1 MSLSAILQATTVFG
15 IIPIVDYVSQTSRED
30 LSTVSKIVF
39 DFINSIGFS
48 VSMISLGLTLVIV
61 ILLRVLINFL
71 ENYFRFK
78 TIYDYLKVF
87 SVDFFS
93 VVVRAKIPSFEKNT
107 YGKLSN
113 TLTNETQKMSAGMD
127 ALMKVVFSF
136 VTVVAFASTMF
147 FISPALSLLMGALG
161 LILFFPITWLANS
174 LKTFYQK
181 KYVNNLNFL
190 GDNTYNILSNIKLV
204 KGFGNEEKS
213 IKNLDGN
220 ISGLRDSIFR
230 SSLTSSVN
238 ATLTE
243 PLIFIIIVIIA
254 YYSQN
259 YLELGIPLLVA
270 FMFSANRLGLFL
282 NIFFTSLNQYY
293 GYIPS
298 YRQFFEIHSFLNQN
312 KEKMQGKELKD
323 FVNRIN
329 FDDVSFSYDSSNKVL
344 NQATFNI
351 KKGEKVAIVGE
362 SGAGKST
369 IIDLIMGF
377 QKPTS
382 GSISFD
388 NANINELSSNSIR
401 KIIGYVPQKP
411 TLIPGTLRENFQW
424 SKENITDEEINNIL
438 HRTDCMNFMSN
449 LQDGLDTEIG
459 NIGDK
464 LSGGQIQRL
473 CLARAL
479 GKNPSILILDE
490 PTSSLDKKSEIEIKN
505 LLENLKEITILC
517 VTHRRE
523 IVENFDKTIFLDK
536 GKASNI

>member
-312 KEKMQGKELKD
+312 KEKMHGKELKD

-449 LQDGLDTEIG
+449 LQEGLDTEIG

-479 GKNPSILILDE
+479 GKNPGILILDE

>member
-30 LSTVSKIVF
+30 LSAVSKIVF

-93 VVVRAKIPSFEKNT
+93 VVVRAKIPSFEMNT

-312 KEKMQGKELKD
+312 KEKMHGKELKD

-449 LQDGLDTEIG
+449 LQEGLDTEIG

-479 GKNPSILILDE
+479 GKNPGILILDE

>member
-479 GKNPSILILDE
+479 GKNPGILILDE

>member
-1 MSLSAILQATTVFG
+1 MSISAILQATTVFG

-93 VVVRAKIPSFEKNT
+93 VVVRAKIPSFEMNT

-449 LQDGLDTEIG
+449 LQEGLDTEIG

-479 GKNPSILILDE
+479 GKNPGILILDE

>member
-30 LSTVSKIVF
+30 LSAVSKIVF

-323 FVNRIN
+323 FVNHIN
-329 FDDVSFSYDSSNKVL
+329 FDDVSFSYDTSNRVL

-449 LQDGLDTEIG
+449 LQEGLDTEIG

>member
-93 VVVRAKIPSFEKNT
+93 VVVRAKIPSFEMNT

-479 GKNPSILILDE
+479 GKNPGILILDE

>member
-1 MSLSAILQATTVFG
+1 MSLSALLQATTVFG
-15 IIPIVDYVSQTSRED
+15 IIPIVDFVSQTDRED
-30 LSTVSKIVF
+30 LSAVSRVIF
-39 DFINSIGFS
+39 DFITSIGFS
-48 VSMISLGLTLVIV
+48 VSMISLGATLVVV

-78 TIYDYLKVF
+78 TIYDYLKIF

-93 VVVRAKIPSFEKNT
+93 VVVRAKIPSFEKNS

-147 FISPALSLLMGALG
+147 VISPALSILMAALG
-161 LILFFPITWLANS
+161 LLLFFPITWLANS
-174 LKTFYQK
+174 LKTYYQK

-204 KGFGNEEKS
+204 KGFGNEERS

-243 PLIFIIIVIIA
+243 PLIFIIIVVIA

-259 YLELGIPLLVA
+259 YLDLGIPLLVA

-312 KEKMQGKELKD
+312 KERMKGEKLNELQKVIS
-323 FVNRIN
+323 FNK
-329 FDDVSFSYDSSNKVL
+329 VSFSYDAKNSVL
-344 NQATFNI
+344 NEASFDIQ
-351 KKGEKVAIVGE
+351 KGEKVAIVGE

-369 IIDLIMGF
+369 IIDLLMGF
-377 QKPTS
+377 QRPGGGKILIDQKNIEEISS
-382 GSISFD
+382 GSIR
-388 NANINELSSNSIR
+388 SIM
-401 KIIGYVPQKP
+401 GYVPQKP
-411 TLIPGTLRENFQW
+411 TLIPGTIRENFKW
-424 SKENITDEEINNIL
+424 SKEDITDDEIIEIL
-438 HRTDCMNFMSN
+438 QRTDCLSFMNK
-449 LQDGLDTEIG
+449 LEDGLDTEIG

-479 GKNPSILILDE
+479 GKKPNILILDE

-505 LLENLKEITILC
+505 LLENIQDITILC

-523 IVENFDKTIFLDK
+523 IVEKFDKTIFLDK
-536 GKASNI
+536 GKASSI

>member
-93 VVVRAKIPSFEKNT
+93 VVVRAKIPSFEMNT

-312 KEKMQGKELKD
+312 KEKMHGKELKD

-449 LQDGLDTEIG
+449 LQEGLDTEIG

-479 GKNPSILILDE
+479 GKNPGILILDE

>member
-1 MSLSAILQATTVFG
+1 MSISAILQATTVFG

-93 VVVRAKIPSFEKNT
+93 VVVRAKIPSFEMNT

-479 GKNPSILILDE
+479 GKNPGILILDE

>member
-93 VVVRAKIPSFEKNT
+93 VVVRAKIPSFEMNT

-449 LQDGLDTEIG
+449 LQEGLDTEIG

>member
-30 LSTVSKIVF
+30 LSAVSKIVF

-449 LQDGLDTEIG
+449 LQEGLDTEIG

-479 GKNPSILILDE
+479 GKNPGILILDE

>member
-93 VVVRAKIPSFEKNT
+93 VVVRAKIPSFEMNT

-312 KEKMQGKELKD
+312 KEKMHGKELKD

-388 NANINELSSNSIR
+388 NININELSSNSIR

-449 LQDGLDTEIG
+449 LQEGLDTEIG

-479 GKNPSILILDE
+479 GKNPGILILDE

>member
-30 LSTVSKIVF
+30 LSAVSRIVF

-93 VVVRAKIPSFEKNT
+93 VVVRAKIPSFEMNT

-449 LQDGLDTEIG
+449 LQEGLDTEIG

-479 GKNPSILILDE
+479 GKNPGILILDE

>member
-30 LSTVSKIVF
+30 LSAVSKIVF

-449 LQDGLDTEIG
+449 LQEGLDTEIG

>member
-93 VVVRAKIPSFEKNT
+93 VVVRAKIPSFEMNT

-312 KEKMQGKELKD
+312 KEKMHGKELKD

>member
-30 LSTVSKIVF
+30 LSAVSKIVF

-323 FVNRIN
+323 FVKRIN
-329 FDDVSFSYDSSNKVL
+329 FDDVSFSYDSSNRVL

-449 LQDGLDTEIG
+449 LQEGLDTEIG

>member
-312 KEKMQGKELKD
+312 KEKMHGKELKD

-449 LQDGLDTEIG
+449 LQEGLDTEIG

>member
-30 LSTVSKIVF
+30 LSAVSRIVF

>member
-1 MSLSAILQATTVFG
+1 MSISAILQATTVFG

-93 VVVRAKIPSFEKNT
+93 VVVRAKIPSFEMNT

-449 LQDGLDTEIG
+449 LQEGLDTEIG

>member
-1 MSLSAILQATTVFG
+1 MSISAILQATTVFG

-30 LSTVSKIVF
+30 LSAVSRIVF

-93 VVVRAKIPSFEKNT
+93 VVVRAKIPSFEMNT

>member
-30 LSTVSKIVF
+30 LSAVSKIVF

-323 FVNRIN
+323 FVNHIN
-329 FDDVSFSYDSSNKVL
+329 FDDVSFSYDSSNRVL

-438 HRTDCMNFMSN
+438 HRTDCMNFISN
-449 LQDGLDTEIG
+449 LQEGLDTEIG

>member
-30 LSTVSKIVF
+30 LSAVSKIVF

-93 VVVRAKIPSFEKNT
+93 VVVRAKIPSFEMNT

-449 LQDGLDTEIG
+449 LQEGLDTEIG

>member
-93 VVVRAKIPSFEKNT
+93 VVVRAKIPSFEMNT

-312 KEKMQGKELKD
+312 KEKMHGKELKD

-449 LQDGLDTEIG
+449 LQEGLDTEIG

>member
-1 MSLSAILQATTVFG
+1 
-15 IIPIVDYVSQTSRED
+15 
-30 LSTVSKIVF
+30 
-39 DFINSIGFS
+39 
-48 VSMISLGLTLVIV
+48 
-61 ILLRVLINFL
+61 
-71 ENYFRFK
+71 
-78 TIYDYLKVF
+78 
-87 SVDFFS
+87 
-93 VVVRAKIPSFEKNT
+93 
-107 YGKLSN
+107 
-113 TLTNETQKMSAGMD
+113 
-127 ALMKVVFSF
+127 
-136 VTVVAFASTMF
+136 
-147 FISPALSLLMGALG
+147 LMGALG

-323 FVNRIN
+323 FVKRIN
-329 FDDVSFSYDSSNKVL
+329 FDDVSFSYDSSNRVL

-449 LQDGLDTEIG
+449 LQEGLDTEIG

>member
-312 KEKMQGKELKD
+312 KEKMHGKELKD

>member
-30 LSTVSKIVF
+30 LSAVSRIVF

-93 VVVRAKIPSFEKNT
+93 VVVRAKIPSFEMNT

>member
-1 MSLSAILQATTVFG
+1 MSLSALLQATTVFG
-15 IIPIVDYVSQTSRED
+15 IIPIVDFVSQTARED
-30 LSTVSKIVF
+30 LSAVSRIVF
-39 DFINSIGFS
+39 DYINAVGFS
-48 VSMISLGLTLVIV
+48 VSMVSLGIALVAV

-93 VVVRAKIPSFEKNT
+93 VVVRAKIPSFEKNS

-147 FISPALSLLMGALG
+147 VISPALSLLMAALG
-161 LILFFPITWLANS
+161 LLLFFPITWLANS
-174 LKTFYQK
+174 LKTYYQK

-204 KGFGNEEKS
+204 KGFSNEEKS
-213 IKNLDGN
+213 IQNLDGN
-220 ISGLRDSIFR
+220 LSGLRDSIFR
-230 SSLTSSVN
+230 SSLISSVN

-243 PLIFIIIVIIA
+243 PLIFIIIVVIA
-254 YYSQN
+254 YFSQN
-259 YLELGIPLLVA
+259 YLDLGIPLLVA

-298 YRQFFEIHSFLNQN
+298 YRQFFKIHSFLNLN
-312 KEKMQGKELKD
+312 KERMNGETLNGLEK
-323 FVNRIN
+323 VIT
-329 FDDVSFSYDSSNKVL
+329 FDKVSFAYDPKNTVL
-344 NQATFNI
+344 EEVTFNI
-351 KKGEKVAIVGE
+351 HKGEKVAIVGE

-369 IIDLIMGF
+369 IIDLLMGF
-377 QKPTS
+377 QKPS
-382 GSISFD
+382 EGNIFFD
-388 NANINELSSNSIR
+388 EKNIDALSSSSIR
-401 KIIGYVPQKP
+401 NIIGYVPQKP
-411 TLIPGTLRENFQW
+411 TLIPGTIRENFKW
-424 SKENITDEEINNIL
+424 SMEDISDDEIIEIL
-438 HRTDCMNFMSN
+438 KRTDCLSFMNKLEN
-449 LQDGLDTEIG
+449 GLDTKIG

-479 GKNPSILILDE
+479 GRKPNILILDE

-505 LLENLKEITILC
+505 LLENLQDITILC

-523 IVENFDKTIFLDK
+523 IVEKFDKTITLDK
-536 GKASNI
+536 GRASSI

>member
-93 VVVRAKIPSFEKNT
+93 VVVRAKIPSFEMNT